1 MSDTTDPSVTAQES
15 IEAVPQRAVDSEDPN
30 VLRQKLE
37 LIQQDN
43 RAKGEKNRHLAKTVE
58 DLQKQI
64 TELQQ
69 NSQKQKQAKLA
80 ESGEFQQLWKDAT
93 ASVADRDK
101 RIAELESQ
109 LQEREAAYQQQ
120 TIQARAVSA
129 FQQAGVQQ
137 SDHMYALL
145 KDKLRM
151 NEEGAVVA
159 LDGGVQTSL
168 GDYLNNLKAPDSQFA
183 YMFAGSGA
191 RGMGSVGSTPASST
205 GGANPYATKNFTEIV
220 RLEAEN
226 PELAARLK
234 AQAG

>member
-1 MSDTTDPSVTAQES
+1 MSETPETNPVGEAQQPVAAQPDYAAQ
-15 IEAVPQRAVDSEDPN
+15 IELLKAKNQ
-30 VLRQKLE
+30 E
-37 LIQQDN
+37 LI
-43 RAKGEKNRHLAKTVE
+43 GEKRKVSQTVE
-58 DLQKQI
+58 DLQRQI
-64 TELQQ
+64 SELQQ
-69 NSQKQKQAKLA
+69 STQQQKQQKLA

-101 RIAELESQ
+101 RIQELESQ

-159 LDGGVQTSL
+159 LDGGVQTNLS
-168 GDYLNNLKAPDSQFA
+168 DYLNNLRSPDSQFA

-191 RGMGSVGSTPASST
+191 RGMGAVGSTPTSSQ
-205 GGANPYATKNFTEIV
+205 GGSNPYVTKNFTEMI
-220 RLEAEN
+220 RLETEN

-234 AQAG
+234 AQASAS

>member
-1 MSDTTDPSVTAQES
+1 MSDTQETSPVGEAQQPVAAQPDLS
-15 IEAVPQRAVDSEDPN
+15 SQIELLKNKNS
-30 VLRQKLE
+30 E
-37 LIQQDN
+37 LI
-43 RAKGEKNRHLAKTVE
+43 AEKRKVSQTVE

-159 LDGGVQTSL
+159 LDGGIQTSL

-191 RGMGSVGSTPASST
+191 RGMGSVGSTPASSA
-205 GGANPYATKNFTEIV
+205 GGANPYVTKSFTEIV